1 MSSQESNFSVTFKVN
16 GDLFT
21 VRGDDPA
28 TFRANLD
35 TVILTDLAEK
45 VLTAQQATQDAAG
58 IAPAVATIQQS
69 VAAPAT
75 AAPAPVYQAPP
86 VEAAPAVAPAQGGV
100 ETVVDKWGNT
110 WIYGLPQAPALPDGR
125 GNYALK
131 QGKSKAGKPYK
142 GWFDPSKG
150 PKPFPQGA
158 VEAPAVFGVE

>member
-21 VRGDDPA
+21 VRGDDAA

-35 TVILTDLAEK
+35 AVILTDLPDK
-45 VLTAQQATQDAAG
+45 VLTAQAAAHEAG
-58 IAPAVATIQQS
+58 AIAGAVATVQAS

-75 AAPAPVYQAPP
+75 AAPAPVYQAP
-86 VEAAPAVAPAQGGV
+86 VEAAPVAAPVQGGV
-100 ETVVDKWGNT
+100 ETVQDKWGNT
-110 WIYGLPQAPALPDGR
+110 WIYGLPQAPPLGDGR

-131 QGKSKAGKPYK
+131 QGKSKAGKAYK
-142 GWFDPSKG
+142 GWFDPAKG

-158 VEAPAVFGVE
+158 TEAPAQFGVE